1 MSDQRQTLAMQWL
14 SSLPETFKL
23 RPQTLRIASADASF
37 RRYFR
42 VDCQVQTNDAAVK
55 TASTAIVMDAPPAH
69 EDVKPFVHVAQKL
82 LAAGVRAPK
91 ILAANTEEGFLLLD
105 DLGDATYLG
114 LLDEHSA
121 KPLYNDAIN
130 ALIQM
135 QCKADSSNLP
145 FYNRELLL
153 REMRLYSEWY
163 VPRHKNITLTDKQNA
178 RLEISF
184 EKIIANNLAQ
194 QTGFVHRDYHSRNL
208 MLVSEN
214 NPGIIDFQ
222 DAVVGP
228 LTYDLVSLL
237 KDAYI
242 RWEEDQVMDWCI
254 RYWETARKA
263 GLNLPSQFGDFY
275 RDFEWMG
282 LQRHLKILGIFARLN
297 YRDGKSRYLN
307 DIPLVLEHTI
317 KVCQRYSELFELRNL
332 LLEVEGNT
340 PSSGYT
346 F

>member
-1 MSDQRQTLAMQWL
+1 MSDQRQTQAVQWL
-14 SSLPETFKL
+14 SSLPSNFNLQPE
-23 RPQTLRIASADASF
+23 TLRVASADASF

-42 VDCQVQTNDAAVK
+42 VDCKIESGSSIQ
-55 TASTAIVMDAPPAH
+55 TAIVMDAPPAN
-69 EDVKPFVHVAQKL
+69 EDVKPFMHVAQKL
-82 LAAGVRAPK
+82 LNSGVRVPRV
-91 ILAANTEEGFLLLD
+91 LASNVADGFLLLD

-114 LLDEHSA
+114 LLNEHSA
-121 KPLYNDAIN
+121 KVLYGDAIN
-130 ALIQM
+130 ALIEM
-135 QCKADSSNLP
+135 QCKADATNLP
-145 FYNRELLL
+145 LYNRELLL

-163 VPRHKNITLTDKQNA
+163 VPRHKQVTLTTKQTE
-178 RLEISF
+178 RLDACF

-194 QTGFVHRDYHSRNL
+194 ATGFVHRDYHSRNL
-208 MLVSEN
+208 MLVAEN

-254 RYWETARKA
+254 RYWEQARKA

-307 DIPLVLEHTI
+307 DIPLVLEHSI

>member
-1 MSDQRQTLAMQWL
+1 MPDQRQTQAMQWL
-14 SSLPETFKL
+14 SSLPAHFNL
-23 RPQTLRIASADASF
+23 RPETLRVASADASF

-42 VDCQVQTNDAAVK
+42 VDCQIESDSNVQTV
-55 TASTAIVMDAPPAH
+55 IVMDAPPAN
-69 EDVKPFVHVAQKL
+69 EDVKPFIHVAQKL
-82 LAAGVRAPK
+82 LNTGVRAPK
-91 ILAANTEEGFLLLD
+91 VLASNIEDGFLLLD

-114 LLDEHSA
+114 LLNEESA
-121 KPLYNDAIN
+121 KTLYADAIS
-130 ALIQM
+130 ALIEM
-135 QCKADSSNLP
+135 QSKADSTNLP
-145 FYNRELLL
+145 LYNRELLL

-163 VPRHKNITLTDKQNA
+163 VPRHKNVTLTAKQTE
-178 RLEISF
+178 RLETSF

-194 QTGFVHRDYHSRNL
+194 TTGFVHRDYHSRNL
-208 MLVSEN
+208 MLVADN

-254 RYWETARKA
+254 RYWEQARKQ
-263 GLNLPSQFGDFY
+263 GLNLPTQFGDFY

-307 DIPLVLEHTI
+307 DIPLVLEHSI
-317 KVCQRYSELFELRNL
+317 KVCQRYSDLFELRNL

>member
-1 MSDQRQTLAMQWL
+1 MSDLRQTQLIQWL
-14 SSLPETFKL
+14 STLPSDLQLK
-23 RPQTLRIASADASF
+23 PQTLRIASADASF

-42 VDCQVQTNDAAVK
+42 VDCGLATQ
-55 TASTAIVMDAPPAH
+55 TAIVMDAPPDH
-69 EDVKPFVHVAQKL
+69 EDVKPFMAVADKL
-82 LAAGVRAPK
+82 LGAGVRAPK
-91 ILAANTEEGFLLLD
+91 ILASNIGEGFLLLD

-114 LLDEHSA
+114 LLNEESA
-121 KPLYNDAIN
+121 KALYADAIE
-130 ALIQM
+130 ALVTM
-135 QCKADSSNLP
+135 QCKTDTSNLAP
-145 FYNRELLL
+145 YNSELLL

-163 VPRHKNITLTDKQNA
+163 VPRHKNITLNSKQIE
-178 RLEISF
+178 RLEASF
-184 EKIIANNLAQ
+184 GKIITNNLAQ
-194 QTGFVHRDYHSRNL
+194 VTGFVHRDYHSRNL
-208 MLVSEN
+208 MLVAQN

-222 DAVVGP
+222 DAVIGP

-254 RYWETARKA
+254 RYWEKARKA
-263 GLNLPSQFGDFY
+263 GLQLPGQFGDFY

-317 KVCQRYSELFELRNL
+317 KVTQRYSELFELRNL
-332 LLEVEGNT
+332 LLEIEGASV
-340 PSSGYT
+340 SSGYT

>member
-1 MSDQRQTLAMQWL
+1 MSDQRQSEMSLWL
-14 SSLPETFKL
+14 SALPAHFDVQL
-23 RPQTLRIASADASF
+23 ASLRIASADASF

-42 VDCQVQTNDAAVK
+42 VDGQF
-55 TASTAIVMDAPPAH
+55 ASGKTAIVMDAPPSH
-69 EDVKPFVHVAQKL
+69 EDVKPFIKVAQKL
-82 LAAGVRAPK
+82 QSAGVRAPT
-91 ILAANTEEGFLLLD
+91 ILATNLEAGFLLLD

-114 LLDEHSA
+114 LLNETSA
-121 KPLYNDAIN
+121 KVLYADAIA
-130 ALIQM
+130 ALVTM
-135 QCKADSSNLP
+135 QCKTDITHLP
-145 FYNRELLL
+145 MYDHALLL
-153 REMRLYSEWY
+153 REMRLYPEWY
-163 VPRHKNITLTDKQNA
+163 VPRHKSVTLSAKQSA
-178 RLEISF
+178 VLETSF

-194 QTGFVHRDYHSRNL
+194 PQGFVHRDYHSRNL
-208 MLVSEN
+208 MLVANN

-254 RYWETARKA
+254 RYWELARQS
-263 GLNLPSQFGDFY
+263 GLPLAVQFGDFY

-307 DIPLVLEHTI
+307 DLPLVLEHTI
-317 KVCQRYSELFELRNL
+317 KVTQRYSELFELRNL
-332 LLEVEGNT
+332 LLEIEGSSLT
-340 PSSGYT
+340 SGYT

>member
-1 MSDQRQTLAMQWL
+1 MSDQRQTQAMHWL
-14 SSLPETFKL
+14 STLPANFNL
-23 RPQTLRIASADASF
+23 RPETLRIASADASF

-42 VDCQVQTNDAAVK
+42 VDCQLESSNGAA
-55 TASTAIVMDAPPAH
+55 TAIVMDAPPAN
-69 EDVKPFVHVAQKL
+69 EDVKPFIYVAQKL
-82 LAAGVRAPK
+82 LNAGVRAPK
-91 ILAANTEEGFLLLD
+91 VLASNIDDGFLLLD

-114 LLDEHSA
+114 LLNEQSA
-121 KPLYNDAIN
+121 KALYADAID
-130 ALIQM
+130 ALIAM
-135 QCKADSSNLP
+135 QCKADTSNLP
-145 FYNRELLL
+145 LYNRELLL
-153 REMRLYSEWY
+153 REMRLYSQWY
-163 VPRHKNITLTDKQNA
+163 VPRHKNVTLTPKQTE
-178 RLEISF
+178 RLETSF
-184 EKIIANNLAQ
+184 EKIITNNLAQ
-194 QTGFVHRDYHSRNL
+194 TTGFVHRDYHSRNL
-208 MLVSEN
+208 MLVAHN

-254 RYWETARKA
+254 RYWERARKA
-263 GLNLPSQFGDFY
+263 GLSLPTQFGDFY

-282 LQRHLKILGIFARLN
+282 LQRHLKILGIFSRLN

-307 DIPLVLEHTI
+307 DLPLVLEHSI

>member
-1 MSDQRQTLAMQWL
+1 MSDQRQTQAMQWL
-14 SSLPETFKL
+14 STLPANFNLRPETL
-23 RPQTLRIASADASF
+23 RVASADASF

-42 VDCQVQTNDAAVK
+42 VDCYIESSSKAQ
-55 TASTAIVMDAPPAH
+55 TAIVMDAPPTN
-69 EDVKPFVHVAQKL
+69 EDVKPFIHVAQKL
-82 LAAGVRAPK
+82 LNAGVRAPK
-91 ILAANTEEGFLLLD
+91 VLASNIADGFLLLD

-114 LLDEHSA
+114 LLNERSA
-121 KPLYNDAIN
+121 KALYADAIK
-130 ALIQM
+130 ALIAM
-135 QCKADSSNLP
+135 QCNADASNLP

-163 VPRHKNITLTDKQNA
+163 VPQHKKVTLTAKQTE
-178 RLEISF
+178 RLETCF

-194 QTGFVHRDYHSRNL
+194 ATGFVHRDYHSRNL
-208 MLVSEN
+208 MLVADN

-254 RYWETARKA
+254 RYWELARKA
-263 GLNLPSQFGDFY
+263 GLNLPAQFGDFY

-297 YRDGKSRYLN
+297 YRDGKSRYLD
-307 DIPLVLEHTI
+307 DIPLVLEHSI

-332 LLEVEGNT
+332 LLEVEGNS